1 MKKIYIAIIS
11 LLLSEA
17 GLQAQEQDTVTLTIY
32 RGGQYYAVDVILM
45 DQALQ

>member
-1 MKKIYIAIIS
+1 MNTVKNDFS
-11 LLLSEA
+11 A
-17 GLQAQEQDTVTLTIY
+17 GDTVTLTIY